1 MNRPNIVLILTDDLG
16 WADIGCYGSEVR
28 TPNVDSLARDGVSF
42 TQFYNTGKCFPSR
55 ACALTGVYAQ
65 QCGMARHHGN
75 IENAVTFGEVLC
87 TAGYRTL
94 WSGKHH
100 GRENPYER
108 GFDHYYGLRDGACNY
123 FNPGLQREGEP
134 KPAQKRY
141 GGRTW
146 CIDRET
152 LRPYTP
158 EERDFYTT
166 DYFTKYAV
174 DWLDEGKD
182 DDRPFFL
189 YLAYTAPHDP
199 MQAWP
204 EDIARYEGMYDVG
217 YGAIRRARYA
227 RQLER
232 GLIDRKTAPLSDRE
246 HPEWNSLS
254 REEKRDQAR
263 RMEVYCAMI
272 DRMDQGVG
280 RLLRKLREIGEEENT
295 LVLFCSD
302 NGASGVT
309 VEVGDAPIGTI
320 GRWSSLGKRWANV
333 ANTPLRKYKNWS
345 HEGGVCTPLIAR
357 WPARTA
363 DGGRI
368 THWPG
373 HFIDFMATFVDIAG
387 ADYPEHFN
395 DQDITPLQGVSFLP
409 VLEGGNGPTDRTLF
423 WEWSGG
429 RAVRRDGWKLV
440 SKRGPWEL
448 YNMAE
453 DRTETNDLAGERPD
467 LVEELSAAWER
478 WYADCYGGNPP
489 EFG

>member
-28 TPNVDSLARDGVSF
+28 TPNIDGLARDGVSF

-55 ACALTGVYAQ
+55 ACLLTGVYAQ
-65 QCGMARHHGN
+65 QCGMARGHGD
-75 IENAVTFGEVLC
+75 IENAVTLGEVLR

-100 GRENPYER
+100 GTENPYHR
-108 GFDHYYGLRDGACNY
+108 GFDHFYGLRDGACNY

-141 GGRTW
+141 GKRTW
-146 CIDRET
+146 CIDGET

-158 EERDFYTT
+158 EDPDFYTT

-174 DWLDEGKD
+174 DWLEEGKG

-189 YLAYTAPHDP
+189 YLAYNAPHDP

-227 RQLER
+227 RQIER
-232 GLIDRKTAPLSDRE
+232 GLVDPETAPLSQRE
-246 HPEWNSLS
+246 HPEWNGLS
-254 REEKRDQAR
+254 REEQRDQAR
-263 RMEVYCAMI
+263 RMEVYSAMI

-280 RLLRKLREIGEEENT
+280 SVLRKLRELGEEENT

-302 NGASGVT
+302 NGASAES
-309 VEVGDAPIGTI
+309 VEVGDAPIGTM
-320 GRWSSLGKRWANV
+320 GRWSSLQRRWANV

-345 HEGGVCTPLIAR
+345 HEGGVCTPLVAR
-357 WPARTA
+357 WPARIA

-373 HFIDFMATFVDIAG
+373 HFIDFMATFVDITG

-395 DQDITPLQGVSFLP
+395 DQGIVPMQGTSFVP
-409 VLEGGNGPTDRTLF
+409 IMEGGDGAEGRTLF
-423 WEWSGG
+423 WEWAGG

-440 SKRGPWEL
+440 SKHGPWEL
-448 YNMAE
+448 YNMNE
-453 DRTETNDLAGERPD
+453 DRTETNDLADDRRD
-467 LVEELSAAWER
+467 LVKDLSTAWER
-478 WYADCYGGNPP
+478 WYADGYGGNPP